1 VRSFVIL
8 LLASALS
15 LSTAASLGGCGGGEV
30 TQAGASSSSSSGAGA
45 GGNAGGAGGGG
56 SSAGGAGG
64 TAGAFPTSGISV
76 IIEPNGNNGQE
87 LVDAIENATTSVHM
101 TMYILSDSGVID
113 ALVHQKSKG
122 HEVKVVLDQAMPSGG
137 GSNGQAFDTLQSA
150 GVEVVWAPAQFT
162 YTHEKC
168 VVIDGKTAWI
178 MTMNAAY
185 SSPHDN
191 REYLAVDTIPEH
203 VAEADAVFAGD
214 FAGSPV
220 TSVTGP
226 LVVAPIDAHA
236 ELDAL
241 VSMAKTSIDVE
252 AEELSD
258 DDLVGRLVQAH
269 NAGLT
274 VRIVRSDQSPSQA
287 EQDAINRVKAVGCQ
301 IVELHQP
308 YVHAK
313 LILVDNAYAYVG
325 SANFTYYSLEANREL
340 GVLFAV
346 QSEIDKMEATFA
358 EDLGNGTPL

>member
-1 VRSFVIL
+1 MTS
-8 LLASALS
+8 AS
-15 LSTAASLGGCGGGEV
+15 T
-30 TQAGASSSSSSGAGA
+30 SSSSSGGI
-45 GGNAGGAGGGG
+45 GGGGAGGAGSGG
-56 SSAGGAGG
+56 SNTGGAGG
-64 TAGAFPTSGISV
+64 TAGSFPTSGISV
-76 IIEPNGNNGQE
+76 IIEPNGNNAQE

-101 TMYILSDSGVID
+101 TMYILSDSHVID
-113 ALVHQKSKG
+113 ALVHQKAAG

-137 GSNGQAFDTLQSA
+137 SSNGQAFDTLKNG
-150 GVEVVWAPAQFT
+150 GVDVVWAPAQFT

-191 REYLAVDTIPEH
+191 REYLAVDTIPDH
-203 VAEADAVFAGD
+203 VAEADAVFEGD
-214 FAGSPV
+214 FAGTPL
-220 TSVTGP
+220 TTVTGP

-269 NAGLT
+269 NAGVT
-274 VRIVRSDQSPSQA
+274 VRIVRSDESPSSA

-313 LILVDNAYAYVG
+313 LMIIDNMYSYVG
-325 SANFTYYSLEANREL
+325 SANFTYYSLESNREL

-346 QSEIDKMEATFA
+346 ESEITKMEATFA
-358 EDLGNGTPL
+358 QDLANGTPL